1 MAEAENKESEAAG
14 LEEATIGQLQ
24 ARMERGELTA
34 VQLTEQ
40 YLRRIE
46 AIDQNGP
53 HLRAVLELNPDALE
67 IARALDSERRQ
78 TGPRGPLHGIP
89 ILLKDNIDTADKML
103 TTAGSLALIGTKPTQ
118 DAFVAHQLRQAGAV
132 ILGKTN
138 LSEWANIRSTR
149 SSSGWSGRGRQTKNP
164 YVLSHNP
171 SGSSSGSAVAV
182 SANLC
187 TVALAT
193 ETDGSIVS
201 PANSCGCVG
210 LKPTVGLVSRAGVVP
225 ISHSQDTV
233 GSHTRTVRDAAI
245 VLGALAGLDPR
256 DPATEAAAGRF
267 YSDYTQFLDPNGLQ
281 GARIGVARQKF
292 FGHNP
297 WADAAIEAAI
307 ETMQKLGAVIIDPA
321 DIPTIQEIADSKDEL
336 TVLLYELKAD
346 LNTYLATRVPDLAHP
361 DGAIIR
367 TLVEV
372 IAYNVAHSDQE
383 MPYFGQELF
392 EQAQAKGPLTDPEYL
407 EALANNRR
415 RGGQDGIDRVL
426 ADHQLDALIAPTGQP
441 AWTTDLLNSDHH
453 SGGSSTP
460 AAIAGYPLLTLP
472 AGFAA
477 ELPVGL
483 TFMGAAWSEPTL
495 LKLAYAFEQAT
506 QLRRP
511 PHFVPT
517 LELP

>member
-1 MAEAENKESEAAG
+1 M
-14 LEEATIGQLQ
+14 
-24 ARMERGELTA
+24 
-34 VQLTEQ
+34 
-40 YLRRIE
+40 
-46 AIDQNGP
+46 P
-53 HLRAVLELNPDALE
+53 
-67 IARALDSERRQ
+67 
-78 TGPRGPLHGIP
+78 
-89 ILLKDNIDTADKML
+89 
-103 TTAGSLALIGTKPTQ
+103 
-118 DAFVAHQLRQAGAV
+118 FVVSQLRQAGAV

-138 LSEWANIRSTR
+138 LSEWANIRSSR

-182 SANLC
+182 SANLA

-201 PANSCGCVG
+201 PANACGCVG
-210 LKPTVGLVSRAGVVP
+210 LKPTVGLISRAGVVP
-225 ISHSQDTV
+225 IAHSQDTV
-233 GSHTRTVRDAAI
+233 GTHTRTVRDAAI
-245 VLGALAGLDPR
+245 MLGVLAGLDPR
-256 DPATEAAAGRF
+256 DLTTQTAAGRF
-267 YSDYTQFLDPNGLQ
+267 YDDYTQFLDPNGLQ

-297 WADAAIEAAI
+297 WADAAVEKAI
-307 ETMQKLGAVIIDPA
+307 ETMQKLGAVIVDPA
-321 DIPTIQEIADSKDEL
+321 DISTLQEIADSKDEL

-346 LNTYLATRVPDLAHP
+346 LNTYLATRVPDPAQP
-361 DGAIIR
+361 NGTIVR
-367 TLVEV
+367 TIAEV
-372 IAYNVAHSDQE
+372 IAFNVAHAEQE

-392 EQAQAKGPLTDPEYL
+392 ELAQAKGPLTDPEYL

-426 ADHQLDALIAPTGQP
+426 AEYHLDALIAPTGQP
-441 AWTTDLLNSDHH
+441 AWVTDLLNSDHH

-472 AGFAA
+472 AGYAA

-483 TFMGAAWSEPTL
+483 TFMGGAWSEPTL

-511 PHFVPT
+511 PRFVPT

>member
-1 MAEAENKESEAAG
+1 MADTKNKEFTPDA

-24 ARMERGELTA
+24 AQMERGDLTA
-34 VQLTEQ
+34 AQLTAQ
-40 YLRRIE
+40 YLQRIE

-67 IARALDSERRQ
+67 IARALDSERQ
-78 TGPRGPLHGIP
+78 QKGPRGPLHGIP
-89 ILLKDNIDTADKML
+89 ILLKDNIDTADQML

-118 DAFVAHQLRQAGAV
+118 DAFVVSQLRQAGAV

-138 LSEWANIRSTR
+138 LSEWANIRSSR

-182 SANLC
+182 SANLA

-210 LKPTVGLVSRAGVVP
+210 LKPTVGLISRAGVVP
-225 ISHSQDTV
+225 IAHSQDTV
-233 GSHTRTVRDAAI
+233 GTHTRTVRDAA
-245 VLGALAGLDPR
+245 VMLGVLAGLDPR
-256 DPATEAAAGRF
+256 DPTTQAATGRF
-267 YSDYTQFLDPNGLQ
+267 YDDYTQFLDPNGLQ

-297 WADAAIEAAI
+297 WADAAIEKAI
-307 ETMQKLGAVIIDPA
+307 ETMQKLGAVIVDPA
-321 DIPTIQEIADSKDEL
+321 DIPTLQEIADSKDEL

-346 LNTYLATRVPDLAHP
+346 LNTYLATRVPDPAQP
-361 DGAIIR
+361 DGTIVR
-367 TLVEV
+367 TLAEV
-372 IAYNVAHSDQE
+372 IAFNVAHAGQE

-392 EQAQAKGPLTDPEYL
+392 ELAQTKGPLTDPEYL

-415 RGGQDGIDRVL
+415 RGGQDGIDWVL
-426 ADHQLDALIAPTGQP
+426 AEYHLDALIAPTGQP

-472 AGFAA
+472 AGYAA

-483 TFMGAAWSEPTL
+483 TFMGGAWSEPTL

-506 QLRRP
+506 MLRRP
-511 PHFVPT
+511 PRFVPT